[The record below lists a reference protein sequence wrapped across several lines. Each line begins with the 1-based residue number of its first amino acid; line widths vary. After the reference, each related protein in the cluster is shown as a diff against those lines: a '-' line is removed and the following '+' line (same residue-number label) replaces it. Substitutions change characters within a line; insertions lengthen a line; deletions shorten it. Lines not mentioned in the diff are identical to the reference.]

1 MLCLAPAAYPS
12 ESVASGQPSSSSEV
26 FSCISSSPELALHV
40 FRSGESSVVLDNS
53 MPQHLHEKT
62 VTAILQSSTISQ
74 LCPLTTHSK
83 CPSCPRLYSGALAG
97 MRSVSRV
104 GGYISH
110 WHVPSRPCTWIRVVF
125 SLRQSIYPCWPYVRS
140 SRSSIQITK
149 NRCTFTPSISDT
161 CRLSAWAYLP
171 DDENEKISLPTSRR
185 GNHLPAVI
193 VTFANRALCAKQG
206 RRLGIR
212 CCHMVLCSIRS
223 ISRNEW
229 ISKPINSTRQH

>member
-1 MLCLAPAAYPS
+1 MFF
-12 ESVASGQPSSSSEV
+12 VAGKVQLSWITRCHNTCTRKLLLPYFHHLPTLSAHNTFKVS
-26 FSCISSSPELALHV
+26 FMP
-40 FRSGESSVVLDNS
+40 SVVLRCFGWYAVGIS
-53 MPQHLHEKT
+53 GGRLH
-62 VTAILQSSTISQ
+62 I
-74 LCPLTTHSK
+74 
-83 CPSCPRLYSGALAG
+83 ALAC
-97 MRSVSRV
+97 S
-104 GGYISH
+104 IC
-110 WHVPSRPCTWIRVVF
+110 PCTWIRVVF
-125 SLRQSIYPCWPYVRS
+125 SLRQSIYPCWPYARS

-193 VTFANRALCAKQG
+193 VAFANRALCAKQG

-229 ISKPINSTRQH
+229 ISKPINSIRQH